1 MTYWNFCIE
10 QYSGKF
16 KQVSKLLC
24 LMHRTRKPDDLQLIA
39 VKHAKRKGDHEKYP
53 SLEDFNRLKNEP
65 GSVDSYLVAQPLE
78 ALSYVLED
86 TSYAYNIIDKTGD
99 GLALLVTSIC
109 RAASQESSG
118 LFSSRP

>member
-1 MTYWNFCIE
+1 M
-10 QYSGKF
+10 
-16 KQVSKLLC
+16 
-24 LMHRTRKPDDLQLIA
+24 
-39 VKHAKRKGDHEKYP
+39 KHAKRKGDHEKYP

-86 TSYAYNIIDKTGD
+86 TNYAYNIIDKTGD

-118 LFSSRP
+118 LFSSHPWISDSSTGTVLKLCTTLQCAAHTIG